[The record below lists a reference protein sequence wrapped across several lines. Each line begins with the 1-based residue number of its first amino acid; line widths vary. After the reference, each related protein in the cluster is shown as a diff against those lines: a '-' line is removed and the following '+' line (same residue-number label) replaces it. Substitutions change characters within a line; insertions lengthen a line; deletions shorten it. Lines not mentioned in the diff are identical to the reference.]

1 MVDARPAVALL
12 FDDAELGGQLR
23 LVLQELGAAI
33 VHEGSAASL
42 DGELLR
48 QLDPD
53 VLVVNLDDND
63 DAAFDRLYAVI
74 GGERPRLVFNDAS
87 ASRGLGG
94 WDRARWARH
103 LAAKVLV
110 GVDVDP
116 PRPPGALP
124 VEVPVVAPAP
134 AAEPGVPETAAAA
147 TATSAPE
154 DAQGTP
160 ADAPDA
166 MAPVDGDVADRQMA
180 GEDVAPLE
188 RATTDDLEAELAA
201 LLDAPE
207 GDFAQLGDS
216 ETAAARG
223 NPVRLDDLNPEL
235 SGAWSELSVAAGA
248 PAADAE
254 AEAGPAPV
262 DGAPAP
268 IPPAAPEGWSLVDDT
283 PPAADTARAD
293 AAQFGIQKLSAADFL
308 APDVAPVAADL
319 EPTFSLELVSMEE
332 AVAPTAW
339 EPTEMLLDDLGAVPT
354 RVVWLGAAPDGL
366 ASACRFLAGIPGTA
380 RHTLVLTQHYGER
393 GEDEILQ
400 QLQAA
405 SALPVR
411 LAANRARARGG
422 EVMLVPA
429 GNQLQLLRD
438 GSIELKP
445 GSGDTAAGMPTID
458 ASFSMAASV
467 FGRDALGIVFAGR
480 ATDAVAGAQAIH
492 DRGGQVW
499 VESSAGDHLGDM
511 VGAIYAEHLVGYSG
525 TPQELAA
532 HLIEVY
538 P

>member
-1 MVDARPAVALL
+1 MVEARPTVALL

-23 LVLQELGAAI
+23 QVLQELGAAI
-33 VHEGSAASL
+33 VHEGQVAGL
-42 DGELLR
+42 DGEQLR

-53 VLVVNLDDND
+53 VLVVNLDDDD
-63 DAAFDRLYAVI
+63 DAAFDRLYALI

-103 LAAKVLV
+103 LAAKVLA
-110 GVDVDP
+110 GADVDP
-116 PRPPGALP
+116 PRPPGAQP
-124 VEVPVVAPAP
+124 VEVSVAAPAP
-134 AAEPGVPETAAAA
+134 TVEPPASTVAIAA
-147 TATSAPE
+147 TGYAQDMPAEAFSASNE
-154 DAQGTP
+154 LAS
-160 ADAPDA
+160 PDA
-166 MAPVDGDVADRQMA
+166 HIEGT
-180 GEDVAPLE
+180 EVAPLE

-207 GDFAQLGDS
+207 GDFAHHGEAEPTLGHG
-216 ETAAARG
+216 E
-223 NPVRLDDLNPEL
+223 PVRLDELNPEL
-235 SGAWSELSVAAGA
+235 SSAWSELSEAAAALA
-248 PAADAE
+248 PAPGIVAE
-254 AEAGPAPV
+254 PAPV
-262 DGAPAP
+262 GEAPAP
-268 IPPAAPEGWSLVDDT
+268 TPPAVPEGWSLVDDT
-283 PPAADTARAD
+283 QPAADTARPD

-308 APDVAPVAADL
+308 APDVAPVASDL

-339 EPTEMLLDDLGAVPT
+339 VPTEMLLDDLGAVPT

-366 ASACRFLAGIPGTA
+366 ASACGFLADIPGAA
-380 RHTLVLTQHYGER
+380 RYTLVLTQHYGER
-393 GEDEILQ
+393 GVDEVLQ
-400 QLQAA
+400 HLQAA

-411 LAANRARARGG
+411 LAADRARARGG
-422 EVMLVPA
+422 EVLLVPA
-429 GNQLQLLRD
+429 GNQVQLLRD

-445 GSGDTAAGMPTID
+445 GSADAAAGMPTID
-458 ASFSMAASV
+458 ASFSMAAGV

-492 DRGGQVW
+492 DRGGQIW
-499 VESSAGDHLGDM
+499 VESGAGEHLGDM